1 VTSKRDNI
9 RRTQG
14 GKFAKGF
21 SANPR
26 GNPKG
31 SRHRATLAA
40 EALLDGDAE
49 ALTRKCV
56 EMALA
61 GDATAMRLC
70 LDRLIPPRRERPVNF
85 SFPEIKK
92 AADIIDATTALA
104 GAVAM
109 GELVPGE
116 AAALSSLL
124 ANVAK
129 AIELSEIEE
138 RLARLEAFVDKG
150 K

>member
-1 VTSKRDNI
+1 
-9 RRTQG
+9 
-14 GKFAKGF
+14 
-21 SANPR
+21 
-26 GNPKG
+26 
-31 SRHRATLAA
+31 
-40 EALLDGDAE
+40 
-49 ALTRKCV
+49 
-56 EMALA
+56 
-61 GDATAMRLC
+61 
-70 LDRLIPPRRERPVNF
+70 VNF

-138 RLARLEAFVDKG
+138 RLARLEASVDKG

>member
-9 RRTQG
+9 RRTHG

-26 GNPKG
+26 GNPRG
-31 SRHRATLAA
+31 SRHKATLAA

-70 LDRLIPPRRERPVNF
+70 LDRLIPPRRERPV
-85 SFPEIKK
+85 SFALPEIKK
-92 AADIIDATTALA
+92 ATDIIGATTALA
-104 GAVAM
+104 GAVAV

-129 AIELSEIEE
+129 AIELGEIEE
-138 RLARLEAFVDKG
+138 RLARLEASVDKG